1 MGSLLNKSLENI
13 DQCNVNQLY
22 QLSDKNDLNHITTES
37 DSKYVSVKYNY
48 QSSENDKS
56 DQTDIIDKSAMYFDD
71 NEDENQTEEDF
82 DSIQVNVV

>member
-13 DQCNVNQLY
+13 DQCNVKQLY